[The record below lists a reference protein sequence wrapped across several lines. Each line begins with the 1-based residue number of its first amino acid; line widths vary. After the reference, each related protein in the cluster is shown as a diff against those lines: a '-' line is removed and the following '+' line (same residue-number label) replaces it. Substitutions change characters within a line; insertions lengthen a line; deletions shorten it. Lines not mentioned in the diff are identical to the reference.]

1 MQFRR
6 HHPQRIAA
14 AKAAFSERTARRIE
28 AACHLPPQEAAEP
41 RPRSTPDPFDGLWDA
56 EIRPMLEA
64 FPSSVGVCYDW
75 EAAFHILVGP
85 MDRLDAMQVMLTA
98 VECGSLSRASRKL
111 GQPLATVSRKVSEL
125 ESHLKADL
133 LIRSTKGLELT
144 PAGRTFITAAKTVL
158 EQLNEAERA
167 AAGEYTEPKGDLVV
181 TAPTMFGRLH
191 VLPVVTTFLKTF
203 SQVSVELMLT
213 DRVTH
218 FLDDQVDVALRIGD
232 LPDSSLIATRL
243 GAVRRVTCA
252 SPAYLAPRTA
262 PAVPQDLV
270 DHDVISFE
278 SVSSPTTWRYFSDG
292 HEVAVSLRS
301 RLSVSTIDAAIN
313 AGLAGAG
320 VIRANSYQV
329 ADYVRDDLL
338 LLLLETYEPTPRP
351 VHLIYD
357 KRNRLP
363 LKLRAFVD
371 FVVPRLRDRLRVA
384 AI

>member
-1 MQFRR
+1 
-6 HHPQRIAA
+6 
-14 AKAAFSERTARRIE
+14 
-28 AACHLPPQEAAEP
+28 
-41 RPRSTPDPFDGLWDA
+41 
-56 EIRPMLEA
+56 
-64 FPSSVGVCYDW
+64 
-75 EAAFHILVGP
+75 

-98 VECGSLSRASRKL
+98 VECGSLSKASRRL

-133 LIRSTKGLELT
+133 LIRSSKGLELT

-167 AAGEYTEPKGDLVV
+167 ATGEYTEPKGDLVV

-191 VLPVVTTFLKTF
+191 VLPVVATFLTAF
-203 SQVSVELMLT
+203 PEVSVELMLT
-213 DRVTH
+213 DRVTR

-243 GAVRRVTCA
+243 GVVRRVTCA
-252 SPAYLAPRTA
+252 SPAYLALRAA

-278 SVSSPTTWRYFSDG
+278 SVSSPTTWRYWSEG
-292 HEVAVSLRS
+292 NEVAVPLRS
-301 RLSVSTIDAAIN
+301 RLSVNTTDAAID
-313 AGLAGAG
+313 AGVAGAG
-320 VIRANSYQV
+320 VIRTLSYQV
-329 ADYVRDDLL
+329 ANHMRDNLL
-338 LLLLETYEPTPRP
+338 QLLLEGFEPPPRP
-351 VHLIYD
+351 VHLVYD
-357 KRNRLP
+357 KRDRLP

-371 FVVPRLRDRLRVA
+371 FVVPRLRDRLAGA

>member
-1 MQFRR
+1 
-6 HHPQRIAA
+6 
-14 AKAAFSERTARRIE
+14 
-28 AACHLPPQEAAEP
+28 
-41 RPRSTPDPFDGLWDA
+41 
-56 EIRPMLEA
+56 
-64 FPSSVGVCYDW
+64 
-75 EAAFHILVGP
+75 

-98 VECGSLSRASRKL
+98 VECGSLSKASRKL

-133 LIRSTKGLELT
+133 LIRSSKGLELT
-144 PAGRTFITAAKTVL
+144 PAGRSYIAAARTVL

-191 VLPVVTTFLKTF
+191 VLPVVTTFLTVF
-203 SQVSVELMLT
+203 REVSVELMLT

-252 SPAYLAPRTA
+252 SPAYLAQRAA
-262 PAVPQDLV
+262 PGVPQDLV

-278 SVSSPTTWRYFSDG
+278 SVSSPTTWRYWSDG
-292 HEVAVSLRS
+292 NEFAVSLRS
-301 RLSVSTIDAAIN
+301 RLSVSTIDAAID

-320 VIRANSYQV
+320 VVRALSYQV
-329 ADYVRDDLL
+329 VGYVRDDLL
-338 LLLLETYEPTPRP
+338 QLLLERFEPPPRP
-351 VHLIYD
+351 VHLVYD

-363 LKLRAFVD
+363 LKLRSFVE
-371 FVVPRLRDRLRVA
+371 FAVPRLRNRLTVA
-384 AI
+384 AG